1 MTTGVQCTID
11 PQCRHPAPAESR
23 ICHEYRKQIRLAAR
37 RRPPS
42 APVRLAGHVV
52 RLLADREAGS

>member
-23 ICHEYRKQIRLAAR
+23 ICHERRKQIRLAAMR
-37 RRPPS
+37 RSPS
-42 APVRLAGHVV
+42 VPVRVLGHVV
-52 RLLADREAGS
+52 TLLADREAGS